1 MADIDELKKLSP
13 ESRIKRL
20 KALEEEKRKEIEEA
34 EQLIKE
40 SVGELE
46 REEKIKQ
53 EVPIPQ
59 MKAVDVG
66 QLFTQEEKQVF
77 ATKRYEKFEKVDD
90 SEEPV
95 QKEEKTLE
103 EEVREM
109 QPRLTAE
116 QVEEQK
122 QYGQA
127 LAGEQP
133 SRLYDMAREVYD
145 EFKDTGVVDQEKMYA
160 LDIATRMKDDAAPG
174 GEYKSTSEQMQE
186 QFGSAKSI
194 IQYLRGK

>member
-13 ESRIKRL
+13 EARIKRL
-20 KALEEEKRKEIEEA
+20 KELEEEKRKEIEEA
-34 EQLIKE
+34 EQLIKQ
-40 SVGELE
+40 SVGEIE

-66 QLFTQEEKQVF
+66 ELFTQEEKQVF
-77 ATKRYEKFEKVDD
+77 ATKRYQKIEKTDDEEAKPAEK
-90 SEEPV
+90 
-95 QKEEKTLE
+95 EKTLE

-116 QVEEQK
+116 QVEQQK

-133 SRLYDMAREVYD
+133 NRLYDLAREVYD
-145 EFKDTGVVDQEKMYA
+145 EFKETGIVDQEKIYA
-160 LDIATRMKDDAAPG
+160 LDVGIRTKDEVSPG